1 MVDAN
6 NINLTTK
13 YYPNNNTALF
23 SPPLQYIPSTGI
35 YEALE
40 LRDGDKANYMGK
52 GVSQAVDNV
61 NNKIAP
67 ALIAKQFNVTEQ
79 SAIDNFMLEM
89 DGTEHKKN
97 LGGCCF

>member
-1 MVDAN
+1 
-6 NINLTTK
+6 
-13 YYPNNNTALF
+13 
-23 SPPLQYIPSTGI
+23 
-35 YEALE
+35 
-40 LRDGDKANYMGK
+40 MGK

>member
-1 MVDAN
+1 
-6 NINLTTK
+6 
-13 YYPNNNTALF
+13 
-23 SPPLQYIPSTGI
+23 
-35 YEALE
+35 
-40 LRDGDKANYMGK
+40 MGK

-97 LGGCCF
+97 LGGFSF